1 MTHPEDHHASE
12 PSEANKVSGHHADAD
27 IGLKP
32 RFTDIF
38 IKRPVLAMVVSLL
51 ILLVGLASIFSLPLQ
66 EYPPTT
72 VTTIT
77 ITTAYPGATPDVVQ
91 GFVSTPLEA
100 SIGSADGIDYMTSQ
114 STLGLSTITVY
125 VRLGYDPETALT
137 DITGKVSEVLN
148 QMPPGTLP
156 SAINK
161 QSNQSIPNLILSFTS
176 TTMTPEQMTA
186 YITNVFT
193 PKAQAVGGIS
203 NILVWGGQ
211 TYAMRIWLDSYKM
224 AKLGITPIDV
234 RQAILNNHV
243 IAAAGRLQS
252 DYLYIPIQAN
262 TDLHTADQFNNLVI
276 KNSNG
281 NIIRIRD
288 VGHAEL
294 GSQSYDSM
302 NFANGKPSVVAAI
315 QVAPEANPLTV
326 VAAVMKKMP
335 EIERSFP
342 PGLKVEV
349 VYNTNDYIVASIE
362 DVIRTILETVLIV
375 VGIIFLFLGTIR
387 SVFIPVV
394 TIPLCLIGAC
404 FLMLL
409 MGFSINLLTLLAMVL
424 AIGLVVDDSIVV
436 LENIYRNLEDG
447 LGNKE
452 SALRGAREIANPVI
466 VMSTTLVA
474 VFAPIGFLGGVT
486 GTLFKEFAFT
496 LAGAVLISCVIALT
510 LSPMMCSKLINHEV
524 LNRSFVK
531 KIDRFFDKIRQYYKK
546 HLSNVLVYRPIG
558 LLVAAVVLTSCI
570 LLFMNTPEE
579 LAPQEDQIFI
589 GVQGQAPTPANLNYL
604 MQFNQA
610 MEDILMSFPETAHSF
625 LVDGYPNSNNLFAG
639 MVLTPWGD
647 RKVTE
652 MKLRPVVQN
661 KLNSL
666 TGIQAFAFELPSLP
680 GTQGAPVQF
689 VIDSTDSH
697 NILYPYAQQLIQDAL
712 ASGFFIFMQSDLRFD
727 QPQLTV
733 NIDRNKA
740 AALGVNMSDIASTL
754 NTMTSE
760 GYVNFFSSDGYSYQV
775 IPQVYDALRQK
786 GDQLNQ
792 FYVTSQA
799 TGKVLPLSTFVTY
812 GTTVQPSSLN
822 QFQQLNSVTLTGA
835 LMPGVTLGT
844 ALNYLNTHARE
855 ILPKEV
861 NIDYAQMSRQYE
873 QEGNHLVVAFFFAIV
888 IIFLVLAAQFESFR
902 DPLIVLISVPMSICG
917 ALIPMFMGAAT
928 INIYT
933 EVGLITLIGLI
944 SKHGILMVEF
954 ANKLQ
959 EYEGLS
965 PHDAIIEAASIR
977 LRPILMTTL
986 AMVFGVVPL
995 ILAHGAGAVSRSN
1008 IGLVIGAGMTIGTC
1022 FTLFMV
1028 PIVYTYV
1035 AKRHTKID

>member
-1 MTHPEDHHASE
+1 MTESEDPNTPHVE
-12 PSEANKVSGHHADAD
+12 TEAKGVHHADSD
-27 IGLKP
+27 VGLKP

-38 IKRPVLAMVVSLL
+38 IKRPVLATVVSLL
-51 ILLVGLASIFSLPLQ
+51 ILLMGLASIFSLPLE
-66 EYPPTT
+66 EYPPTE

-91 GFVSTPLEA
+91 GFVTTPLEA

-161 QSNQSIPNLILSFTS
+161 QSNQSIPNLILSFS
-176 TTMTPEQMTA
+176 SQTMTPEQMTA

-193 PKAQAVGGIS
+193 PKVNAVGGIS
-203 NILVWGGQ
+203 NVIVWGGQ

-224 AKLGITPIDV
+224 AKLGITPMDV
-234 RQAILNNHV
+234 RNAILNNHV

-252 DYLYIPIQAN
+252 DYLYIPIQAK
-262 TDLHTADQFNNLVI
+262 TDLHTPEEFDNLVV
-276 KNSNG
+276 KDVNG

-294 GSQSYDSM
+294 GSQTYDSA
-302 NFANGKPSVVAAI
+302 NFANGEPSVVGAI

-326 VAAVMKKMP
+326 VNAVMKKMP
-335 EIERSFP
+335 EIKRSFP
-342 PGLKVEV
+342 PGLKVQV
-349 VYNTNDYIVASIE
+349 VYNTNDYIVASIK
-362 DVIRTILETVLIV
+362 DVIKTIIETVLIV
-375 VGIIFLFLGTIR
+375 VAIIFLFLGTMR
-387 SVFIPVV
+387 SVFIPVI
-394 TIPLCLIGAC
+394 TIPLCLVGVC
-404 FLMLL
+404 FLMLA

-424 AIGLVVDDSIVV
+424 AIGLVVDDAIVV

-510 LSPMMCSKLINHEV
+510 LSPMLCSKLINHDV
-524 LNRSFVK
+524 LTRPFVK
-531 KIDRFFDKIRQYYKK
+531 KIDRFFDRFRQFYKK
-546 HLSNVLVYRPIG
+546 HLTNVLKYREVG
-558 LLVAAVVLTSCI
+558 LLIAAVVLSSCVF
-570 LLFMNTPEE
+570 LFMNTPEE
-579 LAPQEDQIFI
+579 LAPTEDQSFI

-604 MQFNQA
+604 MQFNAPFQN
-610 MEDILMSFPETAHSF
+610 ILSSYPEVQNTF
-625 LVDGYPNSNNLFAG
+625 LVDGYPNSNNMFGG
-639 MVLTPWGD
+639 MVLKAWDD
-647 RKVTE
+647 RDVTT
-652 MKLRPVVQN
+652 MKLTPLVQK
-661 KLNSL
+661 KLNTL
-666 TGIQAFAFELPSLP
+666 TGIQAFAFQLPALP

-697 NILYPYAQQLIQDAL
+697 EVLYPYAEQLIKDSL
-712 ASGFFIFMQSDLRFD
+712 ASGNFIFMQSDLRFD
-727 QPQLTV
+727 QPQLVV

-740 AALGVNMSDIASTL
+740 AALGVDMSDIATTL

-760 GYVNFFSSDGYSYQV
+760 GYLNFFSSDGYSYQV
-775 IPQVYDALRQK
+775 IPQVYDALRQN
-786 GDQLNQ
+786 GNQLNQ
-792 FYVTSQA
+792 FYVTSQT
-799 TGKVLPLSTFVTY
+799 TGKVLPLSTFVSY
-812 GTTVQPSSLN
+812 GSDVQPSSLN

-844 ALNYLNTHARE
+844 ALNYLNTRAKE
-855 ILPKEV
+855 ILPKDI

-873 QEGNHLVVAFFFAIV
+873 QEGNHLIVSFFFAIV

-917 ALIPMFMGAAT
+917 ALIPLFMGAAT

-959 EYEGLS
+959 EFEGLS

-986 AMVFGVVPL
+986 AMVFGVIPL
-995 ILAHGAGAVSRSN
+995 ILATGAGAVSRFD
-1008 IGLVIGAGMTIGTC
+1008 IGLVIGSGMTIGTC